1 MSNSSQEFNTKYRLT
16 QQDLRL
22 LKVSPNHF
30 NSFQITG
37 KVSELWKDTIKNFF
51 KTPLA
56 LIATIV
62 FILLLLTAI
71 FTAAFSPFK
80 TTEAIAGVDSEL
92 VFSQKP
98 GSWGIFENNISA
110 DLLNKILKAQAD
122 ANVQL
127 IHGSVEEIV
136 PGRYLAHFNPYE
148 VISVLS
154 QKQIFSIVGTDEFG
168 RDIWLRTWVG
178 TLNALGISVIIAVIE
193 TIIGVALGTYLGYH
207 IGKWID
213 NIFLR
218 VIDVF
223 NSIPWIVIFV
233 IFIGIFGPKTIV
245 IIILLTATGWTGP
258 TYLARSYTIIIKDE
272 EYIQAAKAV
281 GASKLRQIYS
291 HILPN
296 ILGKL
301 LSGFV
306 SRLLSAIS
314 IIAGLAFL
322 GFLKENLNSPA
333 NLGLIINSSRQ
344 LADSN
349 IWALLFPSFILVILA
364 LSTRFIANG
373 IHDALDPR
381 IGGRK

>member
-1 MSNSSQEFNTKYRLT
+1 MSNSSQEFNLKYRLT
-16 QQDLRL
+16 QEDLKL

-37 KVSELWKDTIKNFF
+37 KVSELWKDTLKNFF

-71 FTAAFSPFK
+71 FTAAFSPFY
-80 TTEAIAGVDSEL
+80 TTKPISGVDNEL

-98 GSWGIFENNISA
+98 GTWGVFENNISQ
-110 DLLNKILKAQAD
+110 DLLDKILSKSTPQHP
-122 ANVQL
+122 L
-127 IHGSVEEIV
+127 IHGVVEEIV
-136 PGRYLAHFNPYE
+136 PGRYLANFNPYE
-148 VISVLS
+148 VISALAN
-154 QKQIFSIVGTDEFG
+154 KQIFSIVGTDEFG

-178 TLNALGISVIIAVIE
+178 TLNALGISAIIAVIE
-193 TIIGVALGTYLGYH
+193 SVIGVLLGTYLGYH

-218 VIDVF
+218 IIDVF

-291 HILPN
+291 HILLN

-322 GFLKENLNSPA
+322 GFLKESADSPA